1 MAFLH
6 ANNTVI
12 QRFTAK
18 IHQLLAKIHP
28 ILSKHIH
35 LMPNLH
41 IDFSIL
47 PKIQSFYFFN
57 VIIVGFMKVN
67 DLQTFYWNSGGVG
80 LLYKKCQNLA

>member
-1 MAFLH
+1 
-6 ANNTVI
+6 
-12 QRFTAK
+12 
-18 IHQLLAKIHP
+18 
-28 ILSKHIH
+28 
-35 LMPNLH
+35 MPNLH

-80 LLYKKCQNLA
+80 LLYKKCQNLAWSVKKIRHQGEQRPPKIGEKKH